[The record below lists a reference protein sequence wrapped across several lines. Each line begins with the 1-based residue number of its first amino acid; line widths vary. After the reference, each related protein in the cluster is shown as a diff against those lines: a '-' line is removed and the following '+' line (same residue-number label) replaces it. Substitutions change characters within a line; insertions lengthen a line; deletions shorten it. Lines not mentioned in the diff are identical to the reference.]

1 MTTNSDPHPI
11 DKQAPDSAQG
21 EQQPENRSRL
31 AGVTTSAA
39 AMFAL
44 AFVAAVA
51 ALLVIWLLAR
61 PISLV
66 LGGIIIAQALSPL
79 VDRLARWMA
88 RSLAI
93 AAVYISLLGLLGL
106 LGWIIVPALVEQG
119 QDLVDRAPSLYEGAL
134 AWLTQYEVFDGR
146 LTTDNI
152 QEQVTGQIGQFGST
166 LVNLPLII
174 ISTLFET
181 LLVVIVSVYWI
192 IAGPTL
198 RSFTLSLFPEE
209 RQARV
214 SSVMSEMGQTMGGYV
229 RGIAINSSLLGVVA
243 FIGLSLIGV
252 QYALVLALIAAVLD
266 IVPIIG
272 PIVASVPI
280 VGVALLD
287 SPTTALITL
296 VFWVA
301 VQQLESYVT
310 LPFIMH
316 YQADVPPLLVLL
328 AVFGGESVGGILG
341 ALVAIPLAGALRIF
355 VIRVVAPAIRRWT
368 GAIDGDLVGPP
379 QPPPGQAVSV
389 RREGE

>member
-1 MTTNSDPHPI
+1 
-11 DKQAPDSAQG
+11 
-21 EQQPENRSRL
+21 
-31 AGVTTSAA
+31 
-39 AMFAL
+39 MFAL

-229 RGIAINSSLLGVVA
+229 RGIAINSSLLGVAA

-368 GAIDGDLVGPP
+368 GAIDHEFIGPQ
-379 QPPPGQAVSV
+379 QPPPGQAASV